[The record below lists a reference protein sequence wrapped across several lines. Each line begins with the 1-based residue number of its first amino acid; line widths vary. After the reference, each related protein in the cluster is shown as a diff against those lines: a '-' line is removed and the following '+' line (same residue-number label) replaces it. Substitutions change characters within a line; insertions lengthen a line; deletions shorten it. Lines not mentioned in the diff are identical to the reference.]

1 MKDRC
6 VDDLAISELLS
17 RLGFESEGAERALAR
32 LCQVGLTR
40 PGKTRIAAV
49 KIEAVEQALGAAF
62 VRHCRKSACLPSSS
76 ETREPILVSAV
87 YCDSCGGSDN
97 RRAVEQMLVA
107 MQRAGWTK
115 LLVAGGSPGTRRELE
130 RLCADRL
137 HLRFVTDETTPN
149 RKTVGPLL
157 NWSNV
162 AVIWTST
169 EISHKTTAVLRGP
182 KVLKVPRRSVVALAE
197 AVRERCALVA

>member
-1 MKDRC
+1 MRSKGP
-6 VDDLAISELLS
+6 S
-17 RLGFESEGAERALAR
+17 AR
-32 LCQVGLTR
+32 LSCGT
-40 PGKTRIAAV
+40 
-49 KIEAVEQALGAAF
+49 VE
-62 VRHCRKSACLPSSS
+62 SACLPSSS

-87 YCDSCGGSDN
+87 HCDSCGGSDN

-115 LLVAGGSPGTRRELE
+115 LLVVGGSPGTRRELE

-137 HLRFVTDETTPN
+137 DLRFVTDETTPN

-182 KVLKVPRRSVVALAE
+182 KVLKVPRRNVVALAE
-197 AVRERCALVA
+197 AVQERCAIVA